1 MCSNY
6 VVKKSA
12 TVKKKIVV
20 LGSQKRNYKVFSYFV
35 GMIINLLLEQASQ
48 GRKVFSVEDKLCSIL
63 LNLKLVRIG
72 KSRKEVFS
80 VEDKLCSILLNL
92 KLVIQLKRSIIS
104 REFTVVGAKVQG
116 HQVGSKTTGNKN
128 ILQRIQKRKS

>member
-63 LNLKLVRIG
+63 LNLKLV
-72 KSRKEVFS
+72 
-80 VEDKLCSILLNL
+80 
-92 KLVIQLKRSIIS
+92 IQLKRSIIS

-116 HQVGSKTTGNKN
+116 HQVGSRTTGNKN